1 MKSIDKIHWI
11 KDVILFP
18 ILVYFYL
25 CHETNK
31 VHASWFMHFSSAVCL
46 ACRVAF
52 HVGSRHLRPST
63 RPCNSYCSASNCFFF
78 DYLLI
83 CIVGFCVSMKKPPGP
98 EVSCSFSKY
107 NGAAAQDPAP
117 IISVPTQSRA
127 SPSLNRTCSQDS
139 TAETDTASTSFTD
152 QPIFFRC
159 V

>member
-1 MKSIDKIHWI
+1 MFNLEILYLKKVDLDLATSILLCKQ
-11 KDVILFP
+11 LFH
-18 ILVYFYL
+18 L
-25 CHETNK
+25 C
-31 VHASWFMHFSSAVCL
+31 
-46 ACRVAF
+46 
-52 HVGSRHLRPST
+52 
-63 RPCNSYCSASNCFFF
+63 

-83 CIVGFCVSMKKPPGP
+83 CFVAFCVSMKKPSGP

-127 SPSLNRTCSQDS
+127 SPSLVRTCSQDS

-159 V
+159 VRGSSIHNHLQQGCPILLREGYCPLEFSSASDVFN